1 MLDFLSEWYL
11 WIKSLH
17 IAAVIAWMAGMMY
30 LPRLFVYHC
39 DAPAG
44 SAQSETFKIMERKL
58 LRGIINPAM
67 FVTFLLG
74 GLLLV
79 TPGVIDW
86 SDGWIWVKL
95 GGVLALGAIHGAFSR
110 WRKEFAADQ
119 NTRPAKF
126 YRLVNEIPFVF
137 LLVIIVMVIVRPF

>member
-1 MLDFLSEWYL
+1 MPDFLSEWYL

-30 LPRLFVYHC
+30 LPRLYVYHC
-39 DAPAG
+39 AAPDG

-67 FVTFLLG
+67 VASFLFG

-95 GGVLALGAIHGAFSR
+95 AGVLGLAAIHGFFSR
-110 WRKEFAADQ
+110 WRKDFEADR
-119 NTRPAKF
+119 NVRPARF

-137 LLVIIVMVIVRPF
+137 LLIIIVMVIVRPF

>member
-1 MLDFLSEWYL
+1 MLEFLSEWYL

-30 LPRLFVYHC
+30 LPRLYVYHC
-39 DAPAG
+39 EAPDG
-44 SAQSETFKIMERKL
+44 SAQSETFKTMERKL

-67 FVTFLLG
+67 IASFLLG
-74 GLLLV
+74 GFLLA

-86 SDGWIWVKL
+86 SEGWIWMKL
-95 GGVLALGAIHGAFSR
+95 GGVLGLGAMHGFLSR
-110 WRKEFAADQ
+110 WRKDFEADR
-119 NTRPAKF
+119 NVRPAKF

-137 LLVIIVMVIVRPF
+137 LLIIIVMVIVRPF